1 MALVFWSSPGVRNPQ
16 AMDWY
21 GPWSL
26 KNQVEWQEVSSGWV
40 SKTSLLFT
48 AAPHHPQ
55 MGPSCHRKTSSGLLV
70 ILHDGELYNYFI
82 IYHNTVIIRIK
93 CTMNAMRLNHPET
106 ICPPGSTDKLS
117 FTKLVPGAK
126 KVGDCWSSL
135 SLDWFSSEK
144 KSCHFFGSYIS
155 SAAGLVSF
163 RTFYVWLEWGMS
175 ALEELWG
182 TQVSILNS
190 VSLAPHLT
198 GTIFQIRSNCDVSL
212 PQAARRVVGASYQWK
227 GVLRTGFPWEHREG
241 GPQTQL
247 SRWSE
252 RILHEGGGNHSSGFE
267 ELALGALLRPSQAWW
282 VAGWPA

>member
-40 SKTSLLFT
+40 SKTSPLFT

-144 KSCHFFGSYIS
+144 RSCHFFGSYIS

-163 RTFYVWLEWGMS
+163 RTFYVWLEWV
-175 ALEELWG
+175 LWKSCG
-182 TQVSILNS
+182 GPRFPFSI
-190 VSLAPHLT
+190 V
-198 GTIFQIRSNCDVSL
+198 
-212 PQAARRVVGASYQWK
+212 
-227 GVLRTGFPWEHREG
+227 FPWLHTWQA
-241 GPQTQL
+241 PY
-247 SRWSE
+247 SRSVLTVMW
-252 RILHEGGGNHSSGFE
+252 
-267 ELALGALLRPSQAWW
+267 ACLRQP
-282 VAGWPA
+282 GE